1 MSPKMKGGA
10 NIPITGILP
19 VAETRNAI
27 PKNNLSGIV
36 STTNNPTNVSSTKT
50 EKNPLVDTYYDIR
63 EGIRQRSKA
72 VESVNPLSYAHSASK
87 YMEQQTHVDGV
98 VKFVNII
105 YLTFFILSWI
115 LWFLSAVV
123 SLFIWLLYFVISTI
137 ITLLIFLTPFMPIFI
152 FIFLLGFV
160 CQVLWD
166 DVTVPI
172 IHGLIA
178 GYNGVINQWNRIT
191 DSVRHIGFDVPLRI
205 MGKNLGFY
213 VNLGGIDLPY
223 GDTVNPD
230 IKPFLP
236 FVLDILYY
244 MILEPLKLMTAG
256 YIFRGDV

>member
-10 NIPITGILP
+10 NISTTGSLP
-19 VAETRNAI
+19 VLESHDAI

-36 STTNNPTNVSSTKT
+36 NGPVATK
-50 EKNPLVDTYYDIR
+50 KSPLLDTYHDIR
-63 EGIRQRSKA
+63 EGLIQRSHA
-72 VESVNPLSYAHSASK
+72 VDAVNPLSYAHSASK
-87 YMEQQTHVDGV
+87 FMEQKTHVEGA

-115 LWFLSAVV
+115 LWFLSTIV
-123 SLFIWLLYFVISTI
+123 SLFIWFLYTVITTI
-137 ITLLIFLTPFMPIFI
+137 ITLLIFLSPFMPIFI

-160 CQVLWD
+160 CQALWD
-166 DVTVPI
+166 VVTVPI
-172 IHGLIA
+172 IQWLID
-178 GYNGVINQWNRIT
+178 GYNGVITQWNRIT
-191 DSVRHIGFDVPLRI
+191 DAVRHIGFDVPFRF

-213 VNLGGIDLPY
+213 VNLGGIDLPH
-223 GDTVNPD
+223 GDTVDPK

-244 MILEPLKLMTAG
+244 MILEPIKVMSEG